1 MCVNISIKCQ
11 PLDLPTVETRVLLG
25 REGVGGR
32 MRGFKFHFSKFVR
45 EIEEGSTRDLKSNT
59 KSRISKFMFDVG
71 SEET

>member
-32 MRGFKFHFSKFVR
+32 MRVFKFHLLKFVR
-45 EIEEGSTRDLKSNT
+45 EVEEGSTGNPK
-59 KSRISKFMFDVG
+59 
-71 SEET
+71 